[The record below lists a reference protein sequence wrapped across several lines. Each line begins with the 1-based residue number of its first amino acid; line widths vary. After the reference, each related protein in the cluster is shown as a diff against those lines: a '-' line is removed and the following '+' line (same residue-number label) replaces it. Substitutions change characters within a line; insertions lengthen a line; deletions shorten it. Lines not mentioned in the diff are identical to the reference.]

1 MPHRQRGRNFNWM
14 REVPK
19 RLISSIQVEF
29 EGMCFWPLHVLL
41 QKNWIPPFVIS
52 LMIFFQNLQASA
64 VLFDPEFAGGWNSTE
79 ISSIT
84 QQLGSLYL
92 DRQFEG
98 LPAETVGLASYAG
111 LVLFLGLSVMLL
123 VHSRTRI
130 EISILLAWLRAFLE
144 ATRTIFVFPFFQVWA
159 KNFSFLF
166 WPEDVEKTPSLTSP
180 ILIKLNSIISGFGFV
195 FSFWF
200 VCLLQMSFI
209 DVKISNESAFA
220 QNPHS
225 HQTVLVFFL
234 ALVSVLRIFIK
245 RALVK
250 YLILVSYA
258 VFSIYVL
265 KFIFI
270 KPVYFCKTTRVIYFF
285 FAAFNLWTVFMTLM
299 NVVWTDGFSS
309 VIWLSGLPLILGLS
323 LIEKQAVLKL
333 ETEAHSLSLEKFLHF
348 EGTALQIFF
357 RSGSDSEAF
366 QTLQGYL
373 AHHHVDC
380 KDLACPLGVN
390 KQFEG
395 SPLGLE
401 HNSKVRRAFLGFIN
415 YLYERQINENYMVI
429 NLRVRYCLFLVNF
442 WDRKDYATSE
452 LSLISQL
459 EPRIQV
465 RFFIFSLW
473 HDAVDS
479 KNSPKSA
486 ENILIS
492 NEIQKYWILRDCL
505 SFVEEIER
513 LCKSYI
519 EFWVNVCSIN
529 FNQDELYRSSLNF
542 CREIEK
548 FEIFWDNLHPMSS
561 NKNPKS
567 LITLGL
573 FMSSVGNQ
581 LDRGRKL
588 IDKGMKQLKESASK
602 GQDLELLML
611 DTNLNELD
619 VPSIVISGN
628 PSSPGII
635 TEFNTN
641 ALVLFGYQ
649 KEEVI
654 GENLNILMQKEIA
667 VLHDDYLRK
676 SVAEKSANKFATERI
691 VYGRSKSN
699 YLIAI
704 RVVVKAF
711 FQKETFFIGKII
723 GVNKT
728 MWISDVMTDS
738 SGRLK
743 MFSEAAIKMLG
754 LSLRDCERETP
765 IDTLLPQFS
774 LFAEY
779 ERNQAQNQ
787 TVTLTSGTFNIN
799 VQSFIYENMK
809 EGMIV
814 FNISKKV
821 NDSEEETKEKKFP
834 LPQFEFAFD
843 LKSNFVPRDTRVSQ
857 RVTYAQLEL
866 GVRAGNREDYAENIT
881 NAKLSLGKI
890 IKYNTNSLK
899 DFDLVGE
906 ASESNDHT
914 QGGDDFWRKGTQ
926 NELDQSR
933 KIEIKEESYEFWVRR
948 HLRDLPLPVSMILFL
963 SIIGLL
969 SAAFCCG
976 LGVNS
981 FLSRQK
987 LDQMSSFVVL
997 SKHFFE
1003 VRSTMLDMVSQ
1014 IFNNEGLTHFQQNSI
1029 VAEYETTRKKLTEQM
1044 ESGLQV
1050 LFDNSNDY
1058 NPLLKE
1064 LFGVELFSFSGYSN
1078 SKPLNYIEAIK
1089 ALSVDAFITMNTS
1102 PELYDAHTFVQNRF
1116 ISNVM
1121 NEFWNKLEGLQ
1132 QRFFDFQYDHIND
1145 KLYFWLIVSCL
1156 LILVTGESLYFFMS
1170 ISSMKRR
1177 ISNELVLL
1185 MEIDYDKAKQKIK
1198 TVQNFLMSMEI
1209 ESNMEFMEVEDDN
1222 REKDIM
1228 FANKKRAF
1236 LQISPEHF
1244 HVLFVTGR
1252 FLFVGSVLAFIVV
1265 SNYNRIYSTNIL
1277 VNEVITAGSFKG
1289 SYHYTLNAFYCY
1301 AFLPE
1306 MTLNHSEP
1314 ASFLMKLVLDLPNLD
1329 EDLTTNQMIAMALHS
1344 DEYTQ
1349 FSQKLLLENNCD
1361 LLAES
1366 ASVIELI
1373 SSLSTCY
1380 DYLSSRDENDYVSEG
1395 LTVGLT
1401 KYSQNMFSSIS
1412 DFFADENAGFP
1423 NTENCTLAEKRLC
1436 FLENKNTNINF
1447 IYTANLLKDF
1457 SRLLSK
1463 HLIED
1468 FQKIIG
1474 EGSRDKDSLFLLLL
1488 ISSLVLWLGGVALI
1502 SALIYLKMKNV
1513 RKLLLLIPTEFISF
1527 SPKLRDFF
1535 NIDGYFASYDS
1546 PSSSRK

>member
-1 MPHRQRGRNFNWM
+1 MPDRQKASKFNWI
-14 REVPK
+14 REAPK
-19 RLISSIQVEF
+19 RLISSIQLEF

-41 QKNWIPPFVIS
+41 QRNWIPPFVIS
-52 LMIFFQNLQASA
+52 LMILFQNLQTSA
-64 VLFDPEFAGGWNSTE
+64 VLFDPKLAEGWNSTE
-79 ISSIT
+79 VSRIAQKI
-84 QQLGSLYL
+84 GSFYL

-111 LVLFLGLSVMLL
+111 LVLFLGLSVLLL
-123 VHSRTRI
+123 VHSRTRL
-130 EISILLAWLRAFLE
+130 EVSILLAGLRAFLE
-144 ATRTIFVFPFFQVWA
+144 AIRTIFVFPCYQVWT

-166 WPEDVEKTPSLTSP
+166 WPEDMERTSSLSSP
-180 ILIKLNSIISGFGFV
+180 ILIKFNSIVSGFGFV
-195 FSFWF
+195 LSFWF
-200 VCLLQMSFI
+200 LCLLQMSFT

-234 ALVSVLRIFIK
+234 ALISMMRIFIG
-245 RALVK
+245 RSLVK
-250 YLILVSYA
+250 YLILISYA
-258 VFSIYVL
+258 VYSIYVL
-265 KFIFI
+265 RFIFI
-270 KPVYFCKTTRVIYFF
+270 KPVYFCRSTRAIYFF

-299 NVVWTDGFSS
+299 NVIWTDGMSS
-309 VIWLSGLPLILGLS
+309 IIWLSGLPLIFGLS
-323 LIEKQAVLKL
+323 LIERQAVLKL
-333 ETEAHSLSLEKFLHF
+333 KTEAHSLSLDKFLHF
-348 EGTALQIFF
+348 EGTALQFFF
-357 RSGSDSEAF
+357 RSSCDPKAF
-366 QTLQGYL
+366 QALQGFV

-380 KDLACPLGVN
+380 KDLACPLGVI
-390 KQFEG
+390 KKFEG

-401 HNSKVRRAFLGFIN
+401 HSNKVKRAFLGFIK
-415 YLYERQINENYMVI
+415 YLYERQINENYMVV

-442 WDRKDYATSE
+442 WGRKDYAASE

-459 EPRIQV
+459 EPKIQV
-465 RFFIFSLW
+465 RFLIFSIW
-473 HDAVDS
+473 NDAIDS

-513 LCKSYI
+513 LCKIYI

-529 FNQDELYRSSLNF
+529 YNQDELYRSSLNF

-548 FEIFWDNLHPMSS
+548 FESFWDKLHPMSS

-628 PSSPGII
+628 PSSPGIV
-635 TEFNTN
+635 TEINTN

-667 VLHDDYLRK
+667 VHHDDYLRK

-691 VYGRSKSN
+691 VYGRTKSN

-728 MWISDVMTDS
+728 MWISDVMSDS

-754 LSLRDCERETP
+754 LTLRDCEKETP

-774 LFAEY
+774 LYAEFD
-779 ERNQAQNQ
+779 RNRAQNQ
-787 TVTLTSGTFNIN
+787 TVILASGTFNIN
-799 VQSFIYENMK
+799 VQSFIYESME

-814 FNISKKV
+814 YNISKKV
-821 NDSEEETKEKKFP
+821 NDSEEETQEKKFP
-834 LPQFEFAFD
+834 LPRFEFAFD
-843 LKSNFVPRDTRVSQ
+843 SKSNFVLRSTGVSQ
-857 RVTYAQLEL
+857 RVTYAHLEL
-866 GVRAGNREDYAENIT
+866 GVRLGNREDFAENIII
-881 NAKLSLGKI
+881 AKLNLGKI
-890 IKYNTNSLK
+890 IKYNTNSIKEFELA
-899 DFDLVGE
+899 GE
-906 ASESNDHT
+906 GSESNDQT
-914 QGGDDFWRKGTQ
+914 QGGDDFWRRGTQ
-926 NELDQSR
+926 NELDQPR
-933 KIEIKEESYEFWVRR
+933 KVEVKEESYEFWVRKY
-948 HLRDLPLPVSMILFL
+948 LKDLPLPVSMMLFL
-963 SIIGLL
+963 LIIGML
-969 SAAFCCG
+969 SAAFCSG
-976 LGVNS
+976 LGINS
-981 FLSRQK
+981 FLVRQK
-987 LDQMSSFVVL
+987 LDQLSSLVIL

-1003 VRSTMLDMVSQ
+1003 LRSTMLDMVSQ
-1014 IFNNEGLTHFQQNSI
+1014 IFSNEISSHFQQNSI
-1029 VAEYETTRKKLTEQM
+1029 TAEYETTRKKLIEQM

-1050 LFDNSNDY
+1050 LSDSSNDY
-1058 NPLLKE
+1058 NSLTKE
-1064 LFGVELFSFSGYSN
+1064 LFGAQIFSFSGYS
-1078 SKPLNYIEAIK
+1078 SSEPMSYIDAIK
-1089 ALSVDAFITMNTS
+1089 ALSVDAFITMNTN
-1102 PELYDAHTFVQNRF
+1102 PDLYNAHTFVQNRF

-1121 NEFWNKLEGLQ
+1121 NEFWNKLRGLQ
-1132 QRFFDFQYDHIND
+1132 QRFFEFEFDHIND

-1156 LILVTGESLYFFMS
+1156 LILVAGESLYTFLS

-1177 ISNELVLL
+1177 ISSELVLL

-1222 REKDIM
+1222 RDRDIM

-1236 LQISPEHF
+1236 LRIPSEPF
-1244 HVLFVTGR
+1244 HVLLVVGR
-1252 FLFVGSVLAFIVV
+1252 FLFVGSVLAFVV
-1265 SNYNRIYSTNIL
+1265 VWNYNRIYSTNTL
-1277 VNEVITAGSFKG
+1277 LNEFVTAVSFKG
-1289 SYHYTLNAFYCY
+1289 SYHYTLNSFYSY
-1301 AFLPE
+1301 AFLPD
-1306 MTLNHSEP
+1306 MQLNHTEP

-1329 EDLTTNQMIAMALHS
+1329 EDLTTNQMIAMSLHS
-1344 DEYTQ
+1344 DEYIK

-1373 SSLSTCY
+1373 SNLTTCY
-1380 DYLSSRDENDYVSEG
+1380 HYLSSKDENDYVSEG

-1412 DFFADENAGFP
+1412 DFFIDENAGFP
-1423 NTENCTLAEKRLC
+1423 NAGNCTLAEKRLC
-1436 FLENKNTNINF
+1436 FLENKNANVNF

-1468 FQKIIG
+1468 FQKIICD
-1474 EGSRDKDSLFLLLL
+1474 GSRDKDVLFLLLL
-1488 ISSLVLWLGGVALI
+1488 ISSVVLWLGGVALI

-1535 NIDGYFASYDS
+1535 NIDAYFTSHDS
-1546 PSSSRK
+1546 PGSSRK